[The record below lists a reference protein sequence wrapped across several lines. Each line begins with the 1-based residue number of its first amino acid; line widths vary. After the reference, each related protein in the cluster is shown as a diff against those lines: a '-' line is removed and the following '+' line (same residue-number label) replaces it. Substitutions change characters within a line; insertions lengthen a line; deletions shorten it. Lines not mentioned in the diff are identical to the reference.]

1 MTFTKRATTV
11 TMTSILASFLAG
23 HVVSVS
29 AQDVAAILSSSSVS
43 TETNVDPCRV
53 SVPTRQPLFGDLHIH
68 TRYSFDSYLSNQ
80 KNDPDG
86 AYEYA
91 KGKAITLPDAYGDQ
105 TISAQIDRPIDFA
118 AVTDHGQFLG
128 EVALCDSDWTE
139 PGWWAPVCIMS
150 RTKNLW
156 VQLYAASLWTVS
168 GGMEGEAP
176 ERGLVC
182 SLGDCEASALSTWDD
197 IQASAER
204 HYDRSEDCSFTT
216 FVGYEYTQGQEMA
229 NLHRN
234 VIFKGEQ
241 VTRLPISVF
250 ETDSSVPE
258 LWRQLRSQC
267 LEADGDCD
275 VMAIPHNPNLGGGLM
290 FPDPATEQEAI
301 DRLEI
306 EPLVELV
313 QHKGASECR
322 FDRLAGIG
330 IDTEDEL
337 CDFEQIPSDNLAML
351 GSVNGKMWSDRG
363 LPVDVANFHRRN
375 MMRNVLKDGL
385 ALEQHSGLNP
395 FRQGFIGS
403 TDTHTATSGG
413 AMEKN
418 YVGHLGSRDADFR
431 NLQDHFVSNPGGL
444 AVVWAEENRRDS
456 LFEAMRR
463 RETYATSGTR
473 PIVRF
478 FAGDYDDNLCADPE
492 AIQKAYESG
501 VPMGGVLERSADDEA
516 PALFVSAQRDNGT
529 ELYPANPLERI
540 QIIKGWVDDA
550 GETHEQVIDVAGNEV
565 EGLGVD
571 PASCAITSSGAS
583 NLCTV
588 WRDPDYQSGQSA
600 FYYARVLET
609 PSCRWSTLQCQ
620 AAGVN
625 PFSSSCAAEADAAN
639 ALANEEGNSGDIYG
653 VCCTNPDTDPFY
665 SPTIRERAWT
675 SPIWLSTAR

>member
-1 MTFTKRATTV
+1 MRTHYSVKTCIER
-11 TMTSILASFLAG
+11 TMSAWVIVLSLLG
-23 HVVSVS
+23 SLS
-29 AQDVAAILSSSSVS
+29 AQSSEAPCAVSSD
-43 TETNVDPCRV
+43 TKLPF
-53 SVPTRQPLFGDLHIH
+53 FGDLHIH

-91 KGKAITLPDAYGDQ
+91 KGRVITLPNAYGDQ
-105 TISAQIDRPIDFA
+105 TVSAQIDRPIDFA

-128 EVALCDSDWTE
+128 EVALCDSHWSQAA
-139 PGWWAPVCIMS
+139 WWAPVCLMS
-150 RTKNLW
+150 RAQNLW
-156 VQLYAASLWTVS
+156 IQLYAASLWTVS
-168 GGMEGEAP
+168 GGMEGKAP
-176 ERGLVC
+176 ERGMVC
-182 SLGDCEASALSTWDD
+182 ALGDCEASALSVWGD
-197 IQASAER
+197 IQAAAER

-234 VIFKGEQ
+234 VIFRNEA
-241 VTRLPISVF
+241 VTARPISVF
-250 ETDSSVPE
+250 ETESSVPE
-258 LWRQLRSQC
+258 LWRQLRTQC
-267 LEADGDCD
+267 LDADGQCD

-290 FPDPATEQEAI
+290 FPDPASEQEAI

-322 FDRLAGIG
+322 FDRLAGVG

-337 CDFEQIPSDNLAML
+337 CAFEQIPSDNLAML

-363 LPVDVANFHRRN
+363 LPVDVTNFHRRN

-385 ALEQHSGLNP
+385 ALEQASGVNP
-395 FRQGFIGS
+395 FKQGFIGS

-418 YVGHLGSRDADFR
+418 YVGHLGSRDATFR

-444 AVVWAEENRRDS
+444 AVVWAEENRRDAI
-456 LFEAMRR
+456 FNAMRG

-478 FAGDYDDNLCADPE
+478 FAGDYETDLCDDPQALE
-492 AIQKAYESG
+492 KAYASG
-501 VPMGGVLERSADDEA
+501 VPMGGILIRTPDDSA
-516 PALFVSAQRDNGT
+516 PRFFISAQRDHGT
-529 ELYPANPLERI
+529 ELHPANPLERI
-540 QIIKGWVDDA
+540 QIIKGWVRAD
-550 GETHEQVIDVAGNEV
+550 GTTHERVVDVLGSET

-571 PASCAITSSGAS
+571 MNSCAATAAGHAS
-583 NLCTV
+583 LCSV
-588 WRDPDYQSGQSA
+588 WEDPDYSEGESA
-600 FYYARVLET
+600 FYYARILET

-620 AAGVN
+620 AANVN
-625 PFSSSCAAEADAAN
+625 PFSESCSTQADVANELAN
-639 ALANEEGNSGDIYG
+639 AQGNSGDLYG
-653 VCCTNPDTDPFY
+653 ICCTNPERDPFY

-675 SPIWLSTAR
+675 SPIWLSKTR

>member
-1 MTFTKRATTV
+1 MSAWV
-11 TMTSILASFLAG
+11 ILLSLLG
-23 HVVSVS
+23 SLS
-29 AQDVAAILSSSSVS
+29 AQSSEAPCAVSSD
-43 TETNVDPCRV
+43 TKLPF
-53 SVPTRQPLFGDLHIH
+53 FGDLHIH

-91 KGKAITLPDAYGDQ
+91 KGQVITLPNAYGDQ
-105 TISAQIDRPIDFA
+105 TVSAQIDRPIDFA

-128 EVALCDSDWTE
+128 EVALCDSHWSQAA
-139 PGWWAPVCIMS
+139 WWAPVCLMS
-150 RTKNLW
+150 RAQNLW
-156 VQLYAASLWTVS
+156 IQLYAASLWTVS
-168 GGMEGEAP
+168 GGMEGKAP
-176 ERGLVC
+176 ERGMVC
-182 SLGDCEASALSTWDD
+182 ALGDCEASALSVWGD
-197 IQASAER
+197 IQAAAER

-234 VIFKGEQ
+234 VIFRNEA
-241 VTRLPISVF
+241 VTARPISVF
-250 ETDSSVPE
+250 ETESSVPE
-258 LWRQLRSQC
+258 LWRQLRTQC
-267 LEADGDCD
+267 LDSGGQCD

-322 FDRLAGIG
+322 FDRLAGVG

-337 CDFEQIPSDNLAML
+337 CAFEQIPSDNLAML
-351 GSVNGKMWSDRG
+351 GSVKGKMWSDRG
-363 LPVDVANFHRRN
+363 LPVDVTNFHRRN

-385 ALEQHSGLNP
+385 ALEQASGVNP
-395 FRQGFIGS
+395 FKQGFIGS

-418 YVGHLGSRDADFR
+418 YVGHLGSRDATFR
-431 NLQDHFVSNPGGL
+431 NIQDHFVSNPGGL
-444 AVVWAEENRRDS
+444 AVVWAEENRRDAI
-456 LFEAMRR
+456 FNAMRG

-478 FAGDYDDNLCADPE
+478 FAGDYETDLCDDPQALE
-492 AIQKAYESG
+492 KAYASG
-501 VPMGGVLERSADDEA
+501 VPMGGILTRKPDDSA
-516 PALFVSAQRDNGT
+516 PRFFISAQRDHGT
-529 ELYPANPLERI
+529 ELHPANPLERI
-540 QIIKGWVDDA
+540 QIIKGWVRAD
-550 GETHEQVIDVAGNEV
+550 GTTHERVVDVLGSET

-571 PASCAITSSGAS
+571 MNSCAATATGHAS
-583 NLCTV
+583 LCSV
-588 WRDPDYQSGQSA
+588 WEDPDYTEGEAA
-600 FYYARVLET
+600 FYYARILET

-620 AAGVN
+620 AADVN
-625 PFSSSCAAEADAAN
+625 PFSESCSTQADIANQLAN
-639 ALANEEGNSGDIYG
+639 AQGNSGDLYG
-653 VCCTNPDTDPFY
+653 ICCTNPERDPFY

-675 SPIWLSTAR
+675 SPIWLSKTR

>member
-1 MTFTKRATTV
+1 MSAWV
-11 TMTSILASFLAG
+11 IVLSLLGSL
-23 HVVSVS
+23 S
-29 AQDVAAILSSSSVS
+29 AQSSEAPCAVSSD
-43 TETNVDPCRV
+43 TKLPF
-53 SVPTRQPLFGDLHIH
+53 FGDLHIH

-91 KGKAITLPDAYGDQ
+91 KGQVITLPNAYGDQ
-105 TISAQIDRPIDFA
+105 TVSAQIDRPIDFA

-128 EVALCDSDWTE
+128 EVALCDSHWSQAA
-139 PGWWAPVCIMS
+139 WWAPVCLMS
-150 RTKNLW
+150 RAQNLW
-156 VQLYAASLWTVS
+156 IQLYAASLWTVS
-168 GGMEGEAP
+168 GGMEGKAP
-176 ERGLVC
+176 ERGMVC
-182 SLGDCEASALSTWDD
+182 ALGDCEASALSVWGD
-197 IQASAER
+197 IQAAAER

-234 VIFKGEQ
+234 VIFRNEA
-241 VTRLPISVF
+241 VTARPISVF
-250 ETDSSVPE
+250 ETESSVPE
-258 LWRQLRSQC
+258 LWRQLRTQC
-267 LEADGDCD
+267 LDSGGQCD

-322 FDRLAGIG
+322 FDRLAGVG

-337 CDFEQIPSDNLAML
+337 CAFEQIPSDNLAML
-351 GSVNGKMWSDRG
+351 GSVKGKMWSDRG
-363 LPVDVANFHRRN
+363 LPVGVTNFHRRN

-385 ALEQHSGLNP
+385 ALEQAFGVNP
-395 FRQGFIGS
+395 FKQGFIGS

-418 YVGHLGSRDADFR
+418 YVGHLGSRDATFR
-431 NLQDHFVSNPGGL
+431 NIQDHFVSNPGGL
-444 AVVWAEENRRDS
+444 AVVWAEENRRDAI
-456 LFEAMRR
+456 FNAMRG

-478 FAGDYDDNLCADPE
+478 FAGDYETDLCDDPQALE
-492 AIQKAYESG
+492 KAYASG
-501 VPMGGVLERSADDEA
+501 VPMGGILTRKPDDSA
-516 PALFVSAQRDNGT
+516 PRFFISAQRDHGT
-529 ELYPANPLERI
+529 ELHPANPLERI
-540 QIIKGWVDDA
+540 QIIKGWVRAD
-550 GETHEQVIDVAGNEV
+550 GTTHERVVDVLGSET

-571 PASCAITSSGAS
+571 MNSCAATATGHAS
-583 NLCTV
+583 LCSV
-588 WRDPDYQSGQSA
+588 WEDPDYTEGEAA
-600 FYYARVLET
+600 FYYARILET

-620 AAGVN
+620 AADVN
-625 PFSSSCAAEADAAN
+625 PFSESCSTQADIANQLAN
-639 ALANEEGNSGDIYG
+639 AQGNSGDLYG
-653 VCCTNPDTDPFY
+653 ICCTNPERDPFY

-675 SPIWLSTAR
+675 SPIWLSKTR

>member
-1 MTFTKRATTV
+1 MSAWV
-11 TMTSILASFLAG
+11 IVLSLLGSL
-23 HVVSVS
+23 S
-29 AQDVAAILSSSSVS
+29 AQSSEAPCAVSSD
-43 TETNVDPCRV
+43 TKLPF
-53 SVPTRQPLFGDLHIH
+53 FGDLHIH

-91 KGKAITLPDAYGDQ
+91 KGQVITLPNAYGDQ
-105 TISAQIDRPIDFA
+105 TVSAQIDRPIDFA

-128 EVALCDSDWTE
+128 EVALCDSHWSQAA
-139 PGWWAPVCIMS
+139 WWAPVCLMS
-150 RTKNLW
+150 RAQNLW
-156 VQLYAASLWTVS
+156 IQLYAASLWTVS
-168 GGMEGEAP
+168 GGMEGKAP
-176 ERGLVC
+176 ERGMVC
-182 SLGDCEASALSTWDD
+182 ALGDCEASALSVWGD
-197 IQASAER
+197 IQAAAER

-234 VIFKGEQ
+234 VIFRNEA
-241 VTRLPISVF
+241 VTARPISVF
-250 ETDSSVPE
+250 ETESSVPE
-258 LWRQLRSQC
+258 LWRQLRTQC
-267 LEADGDCD
+267 LDSGGQCD

-322 FDRLAGIG
+322 FDRLAGVG

-337 CDFEQIPSDNLAML
+337 CAFEQIPSDNLAML
-351 GSVNGKMWSDRG
+351 GSVKGKMWSDRG
-363 LPVDVANFHRRN
+363 LPVDVTNFHRRN

-385 ALEQHSGLNP
+385 ALEQASGVNP
-395 FRQGFIGS
+395 FKQGFIGS

-418 YVGHLGSRDADFR
+418 YVGHLGSRDATFR
-431 NLQDHFVSNPGGL
+431 NIQDHFVSNPGGL
-444 AVVWAEENRRDS
+444 AVVWAEENRRDAI
-456 LFEAMRR
+456 FNAMRG

-478 FAGDYDDNLCADPE
+478 FAGDYETDLCDDPQALE
-492 AIQKAYESG
+492 KAYASG
-501 VPMGGVLERSADDEA
+501 VPMGGILTRKPDDSA
-516 PALFVSAQRDNGT
+516 PRFFISAQRDHGT
-529 ELYPANPLERI
+529 ELHPANPLERI
-540 QIIKGWVDDA
+540 QIIKGWVRAD
-550 GETHEQVIDVAGNEV
+550 GTTHERVVDVLGSET

-571 PASCAITSSGAS
+571 MNSCAATATGHAS
-583 NLCTV
+583 LCSV
-588 WRDPDYQSGQSA
+588 WEDPDYTEGEAA
-600 FYYARVLET
+600 FYYARILET

-620 AAGVN
+620 AADVN
-625 PFSSSCAAEADAAN
+625 PFSESCSTQADVANQLAN
-639 ALANEEGNSGDIYG
+639 AQGNSGDLYG
-653 VCCTNPDTDPFY
+653 ICCTNPERDPFY

-675 SPIWLSTAR
+675 SPIWLSKTR

>member
-1 MTFTKRATTV
+1 MRT
-11 TMTSILASFLAG
+11 
-23 HVVSVS
+23 HYSVKTCIERTISAWVIVLSLLGSLS
-29 AQDVAAILSSSSVS
+29 AQSSEAPCAVSSD
-43 TETNVDPCRV
+43 TKLPF
-53 SVPTRQPLFGDLHIH
+53 FGDLHIH

-91 KGKAITLPDAYGDQ
+91 KGRVITLPNAYGDQ
-105 TISAQIDRPIDFA
+105 TVSAQIDRPIDFA

-128 EVALCDSDWTE
+128 EVALCDSHWSQAA
-139 PGWWAPVCIMS
+139 WWAPVCLMS
-150 RTKNLW
+150 RAQNLW
-156 VQLYAASLWTVS
+156 IQLYAASLWTVS
-168 GGMEGEAP
+168 GGMEGKAP
-176 ERGLVC
+176 ERGMVC
-182 SLGDCEASALSTWDD
+182 ALGDCEASALSVWGD
-197 IQASAER
+197 IQAAAER

-234 VIFKGEQ
+234 VIFRNEA
-241 VTRLPISVF
+241 VTARPISVF
-250 ETDSSVPE
+250 ETESSVPE
-258 LWRQLRSQC
+258 LWRQLRTQC
-267 LEADGDCD
+267 LDADGQCD

-290 FPDPATEQEAI
+290 FPDPASEQEAI

-322 FDRLAGIG
+322 FDRLAGVG

-337 CDFEQIPSDNLAML
+337 CAFEQIPSDNLAML

-363 LPVDVANFHRRN
+363 LPVDVTNFHRRN

-385 ALEQHSGLNP
+385 ALEQASGVNP
-395 FRQGFIGS
+395 FKQGFIGS

-418 YVGHLGSRDADFR
+418 YVGHLGSRDATFR

-444 AVVWAEENRRDS
+444 AVVWAEENRRDAI
-456 LFEAMRR
+456 FNAMRG

-478 FAGDYDDNLCADPE
+478 FAGDYETDLCDDPQALE
-492 AIQKAYESG
+492 KAYASG
-501 VPMGGVLERSADDEA
+501 VPMGGILIRTPDDSA
-516 PALFVSAQRDNGT
+516 PRFFISAQRDHGT
-529 ELYPANPLERI
+529 ELHPANPLERI
-540 QIIKGWVDDA
+540 QIIKGWVRAD
-550 GETHEQVIDVAGNEV
+550 GTTHERVVDVLGSET

-571 PASCAITSSGAS
+571 MNSCAATATGHAS
-583 NLCTV
+583 LCSV
-588 WRDPDYQSGQSA
+588 WEDPDYSEGESA
-600 FYYARVLET
+600 FYYARILET

-620 AAGVN
+620 AANVN
-625 PFSSSCAAEADAAN
+625 PFSESCSTQADVANELAN
-639 ALANEEGNSGDIYG
+639 AQGNSGDLYG
-653 VCCTNPDTDPFY
+653 ICCTNPERDPFY

-675 SPIWLSTAR
+675 SPIWLSKTR

>member
-1 MTFTKRATTV
+1 MRTQYSVKTRIERT
-11 TMTSILASFLAG
+11 
-23 HVVSVS
+23 VS
-29 AQDVAAILSSSSVS
+29 ASIIALSMLGSLSAQSSEMPCAVS
-43 TETNVDPCRV
+43 SNTKLPF
-53 SVPTRQPLFGDLHIH
+53 FGDLHIH

-91 KGKAITLPDAYGDQ
+91 KGQVITLPNAYGDQ
-105 TISAQIDRPIDFA
+105 TVSAQIDRPIDFA

-128 EVALCDSDWTE
+128 EVALCDSDWSQAA
-139 PGWWAPVCIMS
+139 WWAPVCLMS
-150 RTKNLW
+150 RAQNLW
-156 VQLYAASLWTVS
+156 IQLYAASLWTVS
-168 GGMEGEAP
+168 GGMEGKAP
-176 ERGLVC
+176 ERGMVC
-182 SLGDCEASALSTWDD
+182 TLGDCEAAASSIWGD
-197 IQASAER
+197 IQAAADR

-234 VIFKGEQ
+234 VIFRNET
-241 VTRLPISVF
+241 VTARPISVF
-250 ETDSSVPE
+250 ETESSVPE
-258 LWRQLRSQC
+258 LWRQLRTQC
-267 LEADGDCD
+267 LDADGQCD

-290 FPDPATEQEAI
+290 FPDPASEQEAI

-322 FDRLAGIG
+322 FDRLAGVG

-337 CDFEQIPSDNLAML
+337 CAFEQIPSDNLAML

-363 LPVDVANFHRRN
+363 LPVDVTQFHRRN

-385 ALEQHSGLNP
+385 ALEQASGVNP
-395 FRQGFIGS
+395 FKQGFIGS

-418 YVGHLGSRDADFR
+418 YVGHLGSRDATFR

-444 AVVWAEENRRDS
+444 AVVWAEENRRDAI
-456 LFEAMRR
+456 FEAMRS

-478 FAGDYDDNLCADPE
+478 FAGDYEADLCDDPQALE
-492 AIQKAYESG
+492 KAYASG
-501 VPMGGVLERSADDEA
+501 VPMGGVLIRTPDDSA
-516 PALFVSAQRDNGT
+516 PRFFISAQRDHGT
-529 ELYPANPLERI
+529 ELHPANPLERI
-540 QIIKGWVDDA
+540 QIIKGWVHADGTTSERVVDVL
-550 GETHEQVIDVAGNEV
+550 GSET

-571 PASCAITSSGAS
+571 MNSCAATAAGHAS
-583 NLCTV
+583 LCSV
-588 WRDPDYQSGQSA
+588 WEDPDYTEGEAA
-600 FYYARVLET
+600 FYYARILET

-625 PFSSSCAAEADAAN
+625 PLSNSCGAQADAAN
-639 ALANEEGNSGDIYG
+639 RLANDNGDSGDIYG
-653 VCCTNPDTDPFY
+653 VCCTNPERDPFY

-675 SPIWLSTAR
+675 SPIWLSKSR

>member
-1 MTFTKRATTV
+1 MSAWV
-11 TMTSILASFLAG
+11 IVLSLLGSL
-23 HVVSVS
+23 S
-29 AQDVAAILSSSSVS
+29 AQSSEAPCAVSSD
-43 TETNVDPCRV
+43 TKLPF
-53 SVPTRQPLFGDLHIH
+53 FGDLHIH

-91 KGKAITLPDAYGDQ
+91 KGRVITLPNAYGDQ
-105 TISAQIDRPIDFA
+105 TVSAQIDRPIDFA

-128 EVALCDSDWTE
+128 EVALCDSHWSQAA
-139 PGWWAPVCIMS
+139 WWAPVCLMS
-150 RTKNLW
+150 RAQNLW
-156 VQLYAASLWTVS
+156 IQLYAASLWTVS
-168 GGMEGEAP
+168 GGMEGKAP
-176 ERGLVC
+176 ERGMVC
-182 SLGDCEASALSTWDD
+182 ALGDCEASALSVWGD
-197 IQASAER
+197 IQAAAER

-234 VIFKGEQ
+234 VIFRNEA
-241 VTRLPISVF
+241 VTARPISVF
-250 ETDSSVPE
+250 ETESSVPE
-258 LWRQLRSQC
+258 LWRQLRTQC
-267 LEADGDCD
+267 LDADGQCD

-290 FPDPATEQEAI
+290 FPDPASEQEAI

-322 FDRLAGIG
+322 FDRLAGVG

-337 CDFEQIPSDNLAML
+337 CAFEQIPSDNLAML

-363 LPVDVANFHRRN
+363 LPVDVTNFHRRN

-385 ALEQHSGLNP
+385 ALEQASGVNP
-395 FRQGFIGS
+395 FKQGFIGS

-418 YVGHLGSRDADFR
+418 YVGHLGSRDATFR

-444 AVVWAEENRRDS
+444 AVVWAEENRRDAI
-456 LFEAMRR
+456 FNAMRG

-478 FAGDYDDNLCADPE
+478 FAGDYETDLCDDPQALE
-492 AIQKAYESG
+492 KAYASG
-501 VPMGGVLERSADDEA
+501 VPMGGILTRKPDDSA
-516 PALFVSAQRDNGT
+516 PRFFISAQRDHGT
-529 ELYPANPLERI
+529 ELHPANPLERI
-540 QIIKGWVDDA
+540 QIIKGWVRAD
-550 GETHEQVIDVAGNEV
+550 GTTHERVVDVLGSET

-571 PASCAITSSGAS
+571 MNSCAATAAGHAS
-583 NLCTV
+583 LCSV
-588 WRDPDYQSGQSA
+588 WEDPDYTEGEAA
-600 FYYARVLET
+600 FYYARILET

-620 AAGVN
+620 AADVN
-625 PFSSSCAAEADAAN
+625 PFSESCSTQADGANQLAN
-639 ALANEEGNSGDIYG
+639 AQGNSGDLYG
-653 VCCTNPDTDPFY
+653 ICCTNPERDPFY

-675 SPIWLSTAR
+675 SPIWLSKTR

>member
-1 MTFTKRATTV
+1 MRRKIERITAASAIILG
-11 TMTSILASFLAG
+11 MLASL
-23 HVVSVS
+23 S
-29 AQDVAAILSSSSVS
+29 AQANEAPCAISSD
-43 TETNVDPCRV
+43 TKLPF
-53 SVPTRQPLFGDLHIH
+53 FGDLHIH
-68 TRYSFDSYLSNQ
+68 TRYSFDSFLSNQ

-91 KGKAITLPDAYGDQ
+91 KGKVITLPDAYGEQ

-128 EVALCDSDWTE
+128 EVALCDSDWRQAA
-139 PGWWAPVCIMS
+139 WWTPVCLMS
-150 RTKNLW
+150 RAQNLW

-176 ERGLVC
+176 ERGIVC
-182 SLGDCEASALSTWDD
+182 SLGNCEENALSVWDD
-197 IQASAER
+197 IQQSADR

-234 VIFKGEQ
+234 VIFKNEE
-241 VTRLPISVF
+241 VTHLPVSVF
-250 ETDSSVPE
+250 DTDSSVPE

-267 LEADGDCD
+267 LESDSGCD
-275 VMAIPHNPNLGGGLM
+275 VLAIPHNPNLGGGLM
-290 FPDPATEQEAI
+290 FPDPATEEEAI
-301 DRLEI
+301 NRLEI

-322 FDRLAGIG
+322 FDRIAGVG

-351 GSVNGKMWSDRG
+351 GNVKGKMRSEAG
-363 LPVDVANFHRRN
+363 LAVGVDKFHRRN

-385 ALEQHSGLNP
+385 ALEQDTGVNP

-418 YVGHLGSRDADFR
+418 YVGHLGSRDATFR

-444 AVVWAEENRRDS
+444 AVVWAEENRRDA
-456 LFEAMRR
+456 LFESMRS

-478 FAGDYDDNLCADPE
+478 FAGDYETDLCDDPDALAR
-492 AIQKAYESG
+492 AYASG
-501 VPMGGVLERSADDEA
+501 VPMGGVLERKDGDMA
-516 PALFVSAQRDNGT
+516 PRFFVSAQRDQGT
-529 ELYPANPLERI
+529 HLHPANPLERI
-540 QIIKGWVDDA
+540 QIIKGWVDGN
-550 GETHEQVIDVAGNEV
+550 GETHERVVEVLGNETH
-565 EGLGVD
+565 GLGVD
-571 PASCAITSSGAS
+571 MNSCAATAPGHAS
-583 NLCTV
+583 LCTV
-588 WRDPDYQSGQSA
+588 WEDPSYQSGESA

-620 AAGVN
+620 TAGVN
-625 PFSSSCAAEADAAN
+625 PFSESCAAEADAAN
-639 ALANEEGNSGDIYG
+639 LLANKNGDSGNIYG
-653 VCCTNPDTDPFY
+653 VCCTSAETDPFY

-675 SPIWLSTAR
+675 SPIWLSKTP

>member
-1 MTFTKRATTV
+1 MSAWV
-11 TMTSILASFLAG
+11 IVLSLLGSL
-23 HVVSVS
+23 S
-29 AQDVAAILSSSSVS
+29 AQSSEAPCAVSSD
-43 TETNVDPCRV
+43 TKLPF
-53 SVPTRQPLFGDLHIH
+53 FGDLHIH

-91 KGKAITLPDAYGDQ
+91 KGQVITLPNAYGDQ
-105 TISAQIDRPIDFA
+105 TVSAQIDRPIDFA

-128 EVALCDSDWTE
+128 EVALCDSHWSQAA
-139 PGWWAPVCIMS
+139 WWAPVCLMS
-150 RTKNLW
+150 RAQNLW
-156 VQLYAASLWTVS
+156 IQLYAASLWTVS
-168 GGMEGEAP
+168 GGMEGKAP
-176 ERGLVC
+176 ERGMVC
-182 SLGDCEASALSTWDD
+182 ALGDCEASALSVWGD
-197 IQASAER
+197 IQAAAER

-234 VIFKGEQ
+234 VIFRNEA
-241 VTRLPISVF
+241 VTARPISVF
-250 ETDSSVPE
+250 ETESSVPQ
-258 LWRQLRSQC
+258 LWRQLRTQC
-267 LEADGDCD
+267 LDSGGQCD

-322 FDRLAGIG
+322 FDRLAGVG

-337 CDFEQIPSDNLAML
+337 CAFEQIPSDNLAML
-351 GSVNGKMWSDRG
+351 GSVKGKMWSDRG
-363 LPVDVANFHRRN
+363 LPVDVTNFHRRN

-385 ALEQHSGLNP
+385 ALEQASGVNP
-395 FRQGFIGS
+395 FKQGFIGS

-418 YVGHLGSRDADFR
+418 YVGHLGSRDATFR
-431 NLQDHFVSNPGGL
+431 NIQDHFVSNPGGL
-444 AVVWAEENRRDS
+444 AVVWAEENRRDAI
-456 LFEAMRR
+456 FNAMRG

-478 FAGDYDDNLCADPE
+478 FAGDYETDLCDDPQALE
-492 AIQKAYESG
+492 KAYASG
-501 VPMGGVLERSADDEA
+501 VPMGGILTRKPDDSA
-516 PALFVSAQRDNGT
+516 PRFFISAQRDHGT
-529 ELYPANPLERI
+529 ELHPANPLERI
-540 QIIKGWVDDA
+540 QIIKGWVRAD
-550 GETHEQVIDVAGNEV
+550 GTTHERVVDVLGSET

-571 PASCAITSSGAS
+571 MNSCAATATGHAS
-583 NLCTV
+583 LCSV
-588 WRDPDYQSGQSA
+588 WEDPDYTEGEAA
-600 FYYARVLET
+600 FYYARILET

-620 AAGVN
+620 AADVN
-625 PFSSSCAAEADAAN
+625 PFSESCSTQADIANQLAN
-639 ALANEEGNSGDIYG
+639 AQGNSGDLYG
-653 VCCTNPDTDPFY
+653 ICCTNPERDPFY

-675 SPIWLSTAR
+675 SPIWLSKTR

>member
-1 MTFTKRATTV
+1 MRT
-11 TMTSILASFLAG
+11 
-23 HVVSVS
+23 HYSVKTCIERTISAWVIVLSLLGSLS
-29 AQDVAAILSSSSVS
+29 AQSSEAPCAVSSD
-43 TETNVDPCRV
+43 TKLPF
-53 SVPTRQPLFGDLHIH
+53 FGDLHIH

-91 KGKAITLPDAYGDQ
+91 KGRVITLPNAYGDQ
-105 TISAQIDRPIDFA
+105 TVSAQIDRPIDFA

-128 EVALCDSDWTE
+128 EVALCDSHWSQAA
-139 PGWWAPVCIMS
+139 WWAPVCLMS
-150 RTKNLW
+150 RAQNLW
-156 VQLYAASLWTVS
+156 IQLYAASLWTVS
-168 GGMEGEAP
+168 GGMEGKAP
-176 ERGLVC
+176 ERGMVC
-182 SLGDCEASALSTWDD
+182 ALGDCEASALSVWGD
-197 IQASAER
+197 IQAAAER

-234 VIFKGEQ
+234 VIFRNEA
-241 VTRLPISVF
+241 VTARPISVF
-250 ETDSSVPE
+250 ETESSVPE
-258 LWRQLRSQC
+258 LWRQLRTQC
-267 LEADGDCD
+267 LDADGQCD

-290 FPDPATEQEAI
+290 FPDPASEQEAI

-322 FDRLAGIG
+322 FDRLAGVG

-337 CDFEQIPSDNLAML
+337 CAFEQIPSDNLAML

-363 LPVDVANFHRRN
+363 LPVDVTNFHRRN

-385 ALEQHSGLNP
+385 ALEQASGVNP
-395 FRQGFIGS
+395 FKQGFIGS

-418 YVGHLGSRDADFR
+418 YVGHLGSRDATFR

-444 AVVWAEENRRDS
+444 AVVWAEENRRDAI
-456 LFEAMRR
+456 FNAMRG

-478 FAGDYDDNLCADPE
+478 FAGDYETDLCDDPQALE
-492 AIQKAYESG
+492 KAYASG
-501 VPMGGVLERSADDEA
+501 VPMGGILIRTPDDSA
-516 PALFVSAQRDNGT
+516 PRFFISAQRDHGT
-529 ELYPANPLERI
+529 ELHPANPLERI
-540 QIIKGWVDDA
+540 QIIKGWVRAD
-550 GETHEQVIDVAGNEV
+550 GTTHERVVDVLGSET

-571 PASCAITSSGAS
+571 MNSCAATAAGQAS
-583 NLCTV
+583 LCSV
-588 WRDPDYQSGQSA
+588 WEDPDYSEGESA
-600 FYYARVLET
+600 FYYARILET

-620 AAGVN
+620 AANVN
-625 PFSSSCAAEADAAN
+625 PFSESCSTQADVANELAN
-639 ALANEEGNSGDIYG
+639 AQGNSGDLYG
-653 VCCTNPDTDPFY
+653 ICCTNPERDPFY

-675 SPIWLSTAR
+675 SPIWLSKTR

>member
-1 MTFTKRATTV
+1 MSAWV
-11 TMTSILASFLAG
+11 IVLSLLGSI
-23 HVVSVS
+23 S
-29 AQDVAAILSSSSVS
+29 AQSSEAPCAVSSD
-43 TETNVDPCRV
+43 TKLPF
-53 SVPTRQPLFGDLHIH
+53 FGDLHIH

-91 KGKAITLPDAYGDQ
+91 KGQVITLPNAYGDQ
-105 TISAQIDRPIDFA
+105 TVSAQIDRPIDFA

-128 EVALCDSDWTE
+128 EVALCDSHWSQAA
-139 PGWWAPVCIMS
+139 WWAPVCLMS
-150 RTKNLW
+150 RAQNLW
-156 VQLYAASLWTVS
+156 IQLYAASLWTVS
-168 GGMEGEAP
+168 GGMEGKAP
-176 ERGLVC
+176 ERGMVC
-182 SLGDCEASALSTWDD
+182 ALGDCEASALSVWGD
-197 IQASAER
+197 IQAAAER

-234 VIFKGEQ
+234 VIFRNEA
-241 VTRLPISVF
+241 VTARPISVF
-250 ETDSSVPE
+250 ETESSVPE
-258 LWRQLRSQC
+258 LWRQLRTQC
-267 LEADGDCD
+267 LDSGGQCD

-322 FDRLAGIG
+322 FDRLAGVG

-337 CDFEQIPSDNLAML
+337 CAFEQIPSDNLAML
-351 GSVNGKMWSDRG
+351 GSVKGKMWSDRG
-363 LPVDVANFHRRN
+363 LPVDVTNFHRRN

-385 ALEQHSGLNP
+385 ALEQASGVNP
-395 FRQGFIGS
+395 FKQGFIGS

-418 YVGHLGSRDADFR
+418 YVGHLGSRDATFR
-431 NLQDHFVSNPGGL
+431 NIQDHFVSNPGGL
-444 AVVWAEENRRDS
+444 AVVWAEENRRDAI
-456 LFEAMRR
+456 FNAMRG

-478 FAGDYDDNLCADPE
+478 FAGDYETDLCDDPQALE
-492 AIQKAYESG
+492 KAYASG
-501 VPMGGVLERSADDEA
+501 VPMGGILTRKPDDSA
-516 PALFVSAQRDNGT
+516 PRFFISAQRDHGT
-529 ELYPANPLERI
+529 ELHPANPLERI
-540 QIIKGWVDDA
+540 QIIKGWVRAD
-550 GETHEQVIDVAGNEV
+550 GTTHERVVDVLGSET

-571 PASCAITSSGAS
+571 MNSCAATATGHAS
-583 NLCTV
+583 LCSV
-588 WRDPDYQSGQSA
+588 WEDPDYTEGEAA
-600 FYYARVLET
+600 FYYARILET

-620 AAGVN
+620 AADVN
-625 PFSSSCAAEADAAN
+625 PFSESCSTQADIANQLAN
-639 ALANEEGNSGDIYG
+639 AQGNSGDLYG
-653 VCCTNPDTDPFY
+653 ICCTNPERDSFY

-675 SPIWLSTAR
+675 SPIWLSKTR

>member
-1 MTFTKRATTV
+1 MSAWV
-11 TMTSILASFLAG
+11 IVLSLLGSL
-23 HVVSVS
+23 S
-29 AQDVAAILSSSSVS
+29 AQSSEAPCAVSSD
-43 TETNVDPCRV
+43 TKLPF
-53 SVPTRQPLFGDLHIH
+53 FGDLHIH

-91 KGKAITLPDAYGDQ
+91 KGQVITLPNAYGDQ
-105 TISAQIDRPIDFA
+105 TVSAQIDRPIDFA

-128 EVALCDSDWTE
+128 EVALCDSHWSQAA
-139 PGWWAPVCIMS
+139 WWAPVCLMS
-150 RTKNLW
+150 RAQNLW
-156 VQLYAASLWTVS
+156 IQLYAASLWTVS
-168 GGMEGEAP
+168 GGMEGKAP
-176 ERGLVC
+176 ERGMVC
-182 SLGDCEASALSTWDD
+182 ALGDCEASALSVWGD
-197 IQASAER
+197 IQAAAER

-234 VIFKGEQ
+234 VIFRNEA
-241 VTRLPISVF
+241 VTARPISVF
-250 ETDSSVPE
+250 ETESSVPE
-258 LWRQLRSQC
+258 LWRQLRTQC
-267 LEADGDCD
+267 LDADGQCD

-290 FPDPATEQEAI
+290 FPDPASEQEAI

-322 FDRLAGIG
+322 FDRLAGVG

-337 CDFEQIPSDNLAML
+337 CAFEQIPSDNLAML

-363 LPVDVANFHRRN
+363 LPVDVTNFHRRN

-385 ALEQHSGLNP
+385 ALEQASGVNP
-395 FRQGFIGS
+395 FKQGFIGS

-418 YVGHLGSRDADFR
+418 YVGHLGSRDATFR

-444 AVVWAEENRRDS
+444 AVVWAKENRRDAI
-456 LFEAMRR
+456 FDAMRG

-478 FAGDYDDNLCADPE
+478 FAGDYETDLCDDPQALE
-492 AIQKAYESG
+492 KAYASG
-501 VPMGGVLERSADDEA
+501 VPMGGILIRTPDDSA
-516 PALFVSAQRDNGT
+516 PRFFISAQRDHGT
-529 ELYPANPLERI
+529 ELHPANPLERI
-540 QIIKGWVDDA
+540 QIIKGWVRAD
-550 GETHEQVIDVAGNEV
+550 GTTHERVVDVLGSET

-571 PASCAITSSGAS
+571 MNSCAATAAGHA

-588 WRDPDYQSGQSA
+588 WEDPDYREGESA
-600 FYYARVLET
+600 FYYARILET

-620 AAGVN
+620 AANVN
-625 PFSSSCAAEADAAN
+625 PFSERCSTQADVANQLAN
-639 ALANEEGNSGDIYG
+639 AQGNSGDLYG
-653 VCCTNPDTDPFY
+653 ICCTNPERDPFY

-675 SPIWLSTAR
+675 SPIWLSKTR

>member
-1 MTFTKRATTV
+1 MRRKIERITAASAIILG
-11 TMTSILASFLAG
+11 MLASL
-23 HVVSVS
+23 S
-29 AQDVAAILSSSSVS
+29 AQANEAPCAVSSD
-43 TETNVDPCRV
+43 TKLPF
-53 SVPTRQPLFGDLHIH
+53 FGDLHIH
-68 TRYSFDSYLSNQ
+68 TRYSFDSFLSNQ

-91 KGKAITLPDAYGDQ
+91 KGKVITLPDAYGEQ

-128 EVALCDSDWTE
+128 EVALCDSDWRQAA
-139 PGWWAPVCIMS
+139 WWTPVCLMS
-150 RTKNLW
+150 RAQNLW

-176 ERGLVC
+176 ERSIVC
-182 SLGDCEASALSTWDD
+182 SLGNCEENALSVWDD
-197 IQASAER
+197 IQQSADR

-234 VIFKGEQ
+234 VIFKNEE
-241 VTRLPISVF
+241 VTHLPVSVF
-250 ETDSSVPE
+250 DTDSSVPE

-267 LEADGDCD
+267 LESDSGCD
-275 VMAIPHNPNLGGGLM
+275 VLAIPHNPNLGGGLM
-290 FPDPATEQEAI
+290 FPDPATEEEAI
-301 DRLEI
+301 NRLEI

-322 FDRLAGIG
+322 FDRIAGVG

-351 GSVNGKMWSDRG
+351 GNVQGKMRSEAG
-363 LPVDVANFHRRN
+363 LAVGVDKFHRRN

-385 ALEQHSGLNP
+385 ALEQDTGVNP

-418 YVGHLGSRDADFR
+418 YVGHLGSRDATFR

-444 AVVWAEENRRDS
+444 AVVWAEENRRDA
-456 LFEAMRR
+456 LFESMRS

-478 FAGDYDDNLCADPE
+478 FAGDYETDLCDDPDALAR
-492 AIQKAYESG
+492 AYASG
-501 VPMGGVLERSADDEA
+501 VPMGGVLERKDGDMA
-516 PALFVSAQRDNGT
+516 PRFFVSAQRDQGT
-529 ELYPANPLERI
+529 HLHPANPLERI
-540 QIIKGWVDDA
+540 QIIKGWVDGN
-550 GETHEQVIDVAGNEV
+550 GETHERVVEVLGNETH
-565 EGLGVD
+565 GLGVD
-571 PASCAITSSGAS
+571 MNSCAATAPGHAS
-583 NLCTV
+583 LCTV
-588 WRDPDYQSGQSA
+588 WEDPSYQSGESA

-620 AAGVN
+620 TAGVN
-625 PFSSSCAAEADAAN
+625 PFSESCAAEADAAN
-639 ALANEEGNSGDIYG
+639 LLANKNGDSGNIYG
-653 VCCTNPDTDPFY
+653 VCCTSAETDPFY

-675 SPIWLSTAR
+675 SPIWLSKTP

>member
-1 MTFTKRATTV
+1 MQMSHRSSVPVNTLKGSVLLIAFTLGSA
-11 TMTSILASFLAG
+11 SLAS
-23 HVVSVS
+23 SPETPC
-29 AQDVAAILSSSSVS
+29 AISS
-43 TETNVDPCRV
+43 ETKLPF
-53 SVPTRQPLFGDLHIH
+53 FGDLHIH

-91 KGKAITLPDAYGDQ
+91 KGRVITLPNAYGDQ

-128 EVALCDSDWTE
+128 EVALCDSDWSHAA
-139 PGWWAPVCIMS
+139 WWAPVCLMS
-150 RTKNLW
+150 RAQNLW
-156 VQLYAASLWTVS
+156 IQLYAASLWTVS
-168 GGMEGEAP
+168 GGMEGKAP
-176 ERGLVC
+176 ERGMVC
-182 SLGDCEASALSTWDD
+182 ALGDCETSALSVWGD
-197 IQASAER
+197 IQAAAER

-234 VIFKGEQ
+234 VIFRNEA
-241 VTRLPISVF
+241 VTARPISVF
-250 ETDSSVPE
+250 ETESSVPE
-258 LWRQLRSQC
+258 LWRQLRTQC
-267 LEADGDCD
+267 LDADGQCD

-290 FPDPATEQEAI
+290 FPDPASEQEAI

-322 FDRLAGIG
+322 FDRLAGVG

-337 CDFEQIPSDNLAML
+337 CAFEQIPSDNLAML

-363 LPVDVANFHRRN
+363 LPVDVTQFHRRN

-385 ALEQHSGLNP
+385 ALEQASGVNP
-395 FRQGFIGS
+395 FKQGFIGS

-418 YVGHLGSRDADFR
+418 YVGHLGSRDATFR

-444 AVVWAEENRRDS
+444 AVVWAKENRRDAI
-456 LFEAMRR
+456 FDAMRG

-478 FAGDYDDNLCADPE
+478 FAGDYETDLCDDPQALE
-492 AIQKAYESG
+492 KAYASG
-501 VPMGGVLERSADDEA
+501 VAMGGVLIRTPNDSA
-516 PALFVSAQRDNGT
+516 PRFFISAQRDHGT
-529 ELYPANPLERI
+529 ELHPANPLERI
-540 QIIKGWVDDA
+540 QIIKGWVHADGTTSERVVDVL
-550 GETHEQVIDVAGNEV
+550 GSET

-571 PASCAITSSGAS
+571 MNSCAATAAGHA

-588 WRDPDYQSGQSA
+588 WEDPDYSEGESA
-600 FYYARVLET
+600 FYYARILET

-620 AAGVN
+620 AANVN
-625 PFSSSCAAEADAAN
+625 PFSERCSTQADVANQLAN
-639 ALANEEGNSGDIYG
+639 AQGNSGDLYG
-653 VCCTNPDTDPFY
+653 ICCTNPERDPFY

-675 SPIWLSTAR
+675 SPIWLSKTR

>member
-1 MTFTKRATTV
+1 MSAWV
-11 TMTSILASFLAG
+11 IVLSLLGSL
-23 HVVSVS
+23 S
-29 AQDVAAILSSSSVS
+29 AQSSEAPCAVSSD
-43 TETNVDPCRV
+43 TKLPF
-53 SVPTRQPLFGDLHIH
+53 FGDLHIH

-91 KGKAITLPDAYGDQ
+91 KGQVITLPNAYGDQ
-105 TISAQIDRPIDFA
+105 TVSAQIDRPIDFA

-128 EVALCDSDWTE
+128 EVALCDSHWSQAA
-139 PGWWAPVCIMS
+139 WWAPVCLMS
-150 RTKNLW
+150 RAQNLW
-156 VQLYAASLWTVS
+156 IQLYAASLWTVS
-168 GGMEGEAP
+168 GGMEGKAP
-176 ERGLVC
+176 ERGMVC
-182 SLGDCEASALSTWDD
+182 ALGDCEASALSVWGD
-197 IQASAER
+197 IQAAAER

-234 VIFKGEQ
+234 VIFRNEA
-241 VTRLPISVF
+241 VTARPISVF
-250 ETDSSVPE
+250 ETESSVPE
-258 LWRQLRSQC
+258 LWRQLRTQC
-267 LEADGDCD
+267 LDSGGQCD

-322 FDRLAGIG
+322 FDRLAGVG

-337 CDFEQIPSDNLAML
+337 CAFEQIPSDNLAML
-351 GSVNGKMWSDRG
+351 GSVKGKMWSDRG
-363 LPVDVANFHRRN
+363 LPVDVTNFHRRN

-385 ALEQHSGLNP
+385 ALEQASGVNP
-395 FRQGFIGS
+395 FKQGFIGS

-418 YVGHLGSRDADFR
+418 YVGHLGSRDATFR
-431 NLQDHFVSNPGGL
+431 NIQDHFVSNPGGL
-444 AVVWAEENRRDS
+444 AVVWAEENRRDAI
-456 LFEAMRR
+456 FNAMRG

-478 FAGDYDDNLCADPE
+478 FAGDYETDLCDDPQALE
-492 AIQKAYESG
+492 KAYASG
-501 VPMGGVLERSADDEA
+501 VPMGGILTRKPDDSA
-516 PALFVSAQRDNGT
+516 PRFFISAQRDHGT
-529 ELYPANPLERI
+529 ELHPANPLERI
-540 QIIKGWVDDA
+540 QIIKGWVRAD
-550 GETHEQVIDVAGNEV
+550 GTTHERVVDVLGSET

-571 PASCAITSSGAS
+571 MNSCAATAAGHAS
-583 NLCTV
+583 LCSV
-588 WRDPDYQSGQSA
+588 WEDPDYTEGEAA
-600 FYYARVLET
+600 FYYARILET

-620 AAGVN
+620 AADVN
-625 PFSSSCAAEADAAN
+625 PFSESCSTQADIANQLAN
-639 ALANEEGNSGDIYG
+639 AQGNSGDLYG
-653 VCCTNPDTDPFY
+653 ICCTNPERDPFY

-675 SPIWLSTAR
+675 SPIWLSKTR

>member
-1 MTFTKRATTV
+1 MSAWV
-11 TMTSILASFLAG
+11 IVLSLLGSL
-23 HVVSVS
+23 S
-29 AQDVAAILSSSSVS
+29 AQSSEAPCAVSSD
-43 TETNVDPCRV
+43 TKLPF
-53 SVPTRQPLFGDLHIH
+53 FGDLHIH

-91 KGKAITLPDAYGDQ
+91 KGQVITLPNAYGDQ
-105 TISAQIDRPIDFA
+105 TVSAQIDRPIDFA

-128 EVALCDSDWTE
+128 EVALCDSHWSQAA
-139 PGWWAPVCIMS
+139 WWAPVCLMS
-150 RTKNLW
+150 RAQNLW
-156 VQLYAASLWTVS
+156 IQLYAASLWTVS
-168 GGMEGEAP
+168 GGMEGKAP
-176 ERGLVC
+176 ERGMVC
-182 SLGDCEASALSTWDD
+182 ALGDCEASALSVWGD
-197 IQASAER
+197 IQAAAER

-234 VIFKGEQ
+234 VIFRNEA
-241 VTRLPISVF
+241 VTARPISVF
-250 ETDSSVPE
+250 ETESSVPE
-258 LWRQLRSQC
+258 LWRQLRTQC
-267 LEADGDCD
+267 LDSGGQCD

-322 FDRLAGIG
+322 FDRLAGVG

-337 CDFEQIPSDNLAML
+337 CAFEQIPSDNLAML
-351 GSVNGKMWSDRG
+351 GSVKGKMWSDRG
-363 LPVDVANFHRRN
+363 LPVDVTNFHRRN

-385 ALEQHSGLNP
+385 ALEQASGVNP
-395 FRQGFIGS
+395 FKQGFIGS

-418 YVGHLGSRDADFR
+418 YVGHLGSRDATFR

-444 AVVWAEENRRDS
+444 AVVWAEENRRDAI
-456 LFEAMRR
+456 FNAMRG

-478 FAGDYDDNLCADPE
+478 FAGDYETDLCDDPQALE
-492 AIQKAYESG
+492 KAYASG
-501 VPMGGVLERSADDEA
+501 VPMGGILTRKPDDSA
-516 PALFVSAQRDNGT
+516 PRFFISAQRDHGT
-529 ELYPANPLERI
+529 ELHPANPLERI
-540 QIIKGWVDDA
+540 QIIKGWVRAD
-550 GETHEQVIDVAGNEV
+550 GTTHERVVDVLGSET

-571 PASCAITSSGAS
+571 MNSCAATAAGHAS
-583 NLCTV
+583 LCSV
-588 WRDPDYQSGQSA
+588 WEDPDYSEGESA
-600 FYYARVLET
+600 FYYARILET

-620 AAGVN
+620 AANVN
-625 PFSSSCAAEADAAN
+625 PFSESCSTQADIANQLAN
-639 ALANEEGNSGDIYG
+639 AQGNSGDLYG
-653 VCCTNPDTDPFY
+653 ICCTNPERDPFY

-675 SPIWLSTAR
+675 SPIWLSKTR

>member
-1 MTFTKRATTV
+1 MSAWV
-11 TMTSILASFLAG
+11 IVLSLLGSL
-23 HVVSVS
+23 S
-29 AQDVAAILSSSSVS
+29 AQSSEAPCAVSSD
-43 TETNVDPCRV
+43 TKLPF
-53 SVPTRQPLFGDLHIH
+53 FGDLHIH

-91 KGKAITLPDAYGDQ
+91 KGQVITLPNAYGDQ
-105 TISAQIDRPIDFA
+105 TVSAQIDRPIDFA

-128 EVALCDSDWTE
+128 EVALCDSHWSQAA
-139 PGWWAPVCIMS
+139 WWAPVCLMS
-150 RTKNLW
+150 RAQNLW
-156 VQLYAASLWTVS
+156 IQLYAASLWTVS
-168 GGMEGEAP
+168 GGMEGKAP
-176 ERGLVC
+176 ERGMVC
-182 SLGDCEASALSTWDD
+182 ALGDCEASALSVWGD
-197 IQASAER
+197 IQAAAER

-234 VIFKGEQ
+234 VIFRNEA
-241 VTRLPISVF
+241 VTARPISVF
-250 ETDSSVPE
+250 ETESSVPE
-258 LWRQLRSQC
+258 LWRQLRTQC
-267 LEADGDCD
+267 LDSGGQCD

-322 FDRLAGIG
+322 FDRLAGVG

-337 CDFEQIPSDNLAML
+337 CAFEQIPSDNLAML
-351 GSVNGKMWSDRG
+351 GSVKGKMWSDRG
-363 LPVDVANFHRRN
+363 LPVDVTNFHRRN

-385 ALEQHSGLNP
+385 ALEQASGVNP
-395 FRQGFIGS
+395 FKQGFIGS

-418 YVGHLGSRDADFR
+418 YVGHLGSRDATFR
-431 NLQDHFVSNPGGL
+431 NIQDHFVSNPGGL
-444 AVVWAEENRRDS
+444 AVVWAEENRRDAI
-456 LFEAMRR
+456 FNAMRG

-478 FAGDYDDNLCADPE
+478 FAGDYETDLCDDPQALE
-492 AIQKAYESG
+492 KAYASG
-501 VPMGGVLERSADDEA
+501 VPMGGILTRKPDDSA
-516 PALFVSAQRDNGT
+516 PRFFISAQRDHGT
-529 ELYPANPLERI
+529 ELHPANPLERI
-540 QIIKGWVDDA
+540 QIIKGWVRAD
-550 GETHEQVIDVAGNEV
+550 GTTHERVVDVLGSET

-571 PASCAITSSGAS
+571 MNSCAATATGHAS
-583 NLCTV
+583 LCSV
-588 WRDPDYQSGQSA
+588 WEDPDYTEGEAA
-600 FYYARVLET
+600 FYYARILET

-620 AAGVN
+620 AADVN
-625 PFSSSCAAEADAAN
+625 PFSESCSTQADIANQLAN
-639 ALANEEGNSGDIYG
+639 AQGNSGDLYG
-653 VCCTNPDTDPFY
+653 ICCTNPERDPFY

-675 SPIWLSTAR
+675 SPIWLSKTR

>member
-1 MTFTKRATTV
+1 MSAWV
-11 TMTSILASFLAG
+11 IVLSLLGSL
-23 HVVSVS
+23 S
-29 AQDVAAILSSSSVS
+29 AQSSEAPCAVSSD
-43 TETNVDPCRV
+43 TKLPF
-53 SVPTRQPLFGDLHIH
+53 FGDLHIH

-91 KGKAITLPDAYGDQ
+91 KGQVITLPNAYGDQ
-105 TISAQIDRPIDFA
+105 TVSAQIDRPIDFA

-128 EVALCDSDWTE
+128 EVALCDSHWSQAA
-139 PGWWAPVCIMS
+139 WWAPVCLMS
-150 RTKNLW
+150 RAQNLW
-156 VQLYAASLWTVS
+156 IQLYAASLWTVS
-168 GGMEGEAP
+168 GGMEGKAP
-176 ERGLVC
+176 ERGMVC
-182 SLGDCEASALSTWDD
+182 ALGDCKASALSVWGD
-197 IQASAER
+197 IQAAAER

-234 VIFKGEQ
+234 VIFRNEA
-241 VTRLPISVF
+241 VTARPISVF
-250 ETDSSVPE
+250 ETESSVPE
-258 LWRQLRSQC
+258 LWRQLRTQC
-267 LEADGDCD
+267 LDSGGQCD

-322 FDRLAGIG
+322 FDRLAGVG

-337 CDFEQIPSDNLAML
+337 CAFEQIPSDNLAML
-351 GSVNGKMWSDRG
+351 GSVKGKMWSDRG
-363 LPVDVANFHRRN
+363 LPVDVTNFHRRN

-385 ALEQHSGLNP
+385 ALEQASGVNP
-395 FRQGFIGS
+395 FKQGFIGS

-418 YVGHLGSRDADFR
+418 YVGHLGSRDATFR
-431 NLQDHFVSNPGGL
+431 NIQDHFVSNPGGL
-444 AVVWAEENRRDS
+444 AVVWAEENRRDAI
-456 LFEAMRR
+456 FNAMRG

-478 FAGDYDDNLCADPE
+478 FAGDYETDLCDDPQALE
-492 AIQKAYESG
+492 KAYASG
-501 VPMGGVLERSADDEA
+501 VPMGGILTRKPDDSA
-516 PALFVSAQRDNGT
+516 PRFFISAQRDHGT
-529 ELYPANPLERI
+529 ELHPANPLERI
-540 QIIKGWVDDA
+540 QIIKGWVRAD
-550 GETHEQVIDVAGNEV
+550 GTTHERVVDVLGSET

-571 PASCAITSSGAS
+571 MNSCAATATGHAS
-583 NLCTV
+583 LCSV
-588 WRDPDYQSGQSA
+588 WEDPDYTEGEAA
-600 FYYARVLET
+600 FYYARILET

-620 AAGVN
+620 AADVN
-625 PFSSSCAAEADAAN
+625 PFSKSCSTQADVANQLAN
-639 ALANEEGNSGDIYG
+639 AQGNSGDLYG
-653 VCCTNPDTDPFY
+653 ICCTNPERDPFY

-675 SPIWLSTAR
+675 SPIWLSKTR

>member
-1 MTFTKRATTV
+1 MSAWV
-11 TMTSILASFLAG
+11 IVLSLLGSL
-23 HVVSVS
+23 S
-29 AQDVAAILSSSSVS
+29 AQSSEAPCAVSSD
-43 TETNVDPCRV
+43 TKLPF
-53 SVPTRQPLFGDLHIH
+53 FGDLHIH

-91 KGKAITLPDAYGDQ
+91 KGRVITLPNAYGDQ
-105 TISAQIDRPIDFA
+105 TVSAQIDRPIDFA

-128 EVALCDSDWTE
+128 EVALCDSHWSQAA
-139 PGWWAPVCIMS
+139 WWAPVCLMS
-150 RTKNLW
+150 RAQNLW
-156 VQLYAASLWTVS
+156 IQLYAASLWTVS
-168 GGMEGEAP
+168 GGMEGKAP
-176 ERGLVC
+176 ERGMVC
-182 SLGDCEASALSTWDD
+182 ALGDCEASALSVWGD
-197 IQASAER
+197 IQAAAER

-234 VIFKGEQ
+234 VIFRNEA
-241 VTRLPISVF
+241 VTARPISVF
-250 ETDSSVPE
+250 ETESSVPE
-258 LWRQLRSQC
+258 LWRQLRTQC
-267 LEADGDCD
+267 LDADGQCD

-290 FPDPATEQEAI
+290 FPDPASEQEAI

-322 FDRLAGIG
+322 FDRLAGVG

-337 CDFEQIPSDNLAML
+337 CAFEQIPSDNLAML

-363 LPVDVANFHRRN
+363 LPVDVTNFHRRN

-385 ALEQHSGLNP
+385 ALEQASGVNP
-395 FRQGFIGS
+395 FKQGFIGS

-418 YVGHLGSRDADFR
+418 YVGHLGSRDATFR

-444 AVVWAEENRRDS
+444 AVVWAEENRRDAI
-456 LFEAMRR
+456 FNAMRG

-478 FAGDYDDNLCADPE
+478 FAGDYETDLCDDPQALE
-492 AIQKAYESG
+492 KAYASG
-501 VPMGGVLERSADDEA
+501 VPMGGILIRTPDDSA
-516 PALFVSAQRDNGT
+516 PRFFISAQRDHGT
-529 ELYPANPLERI
+529 ELHPANPLERI
-540 QIIKGWVDDA
+540 QIIKGWVRAD
-550 GETHEQVIDVAGNEV
+550 GTTHERVVDVLGSET

-571 PASCAITSSGAS
+571 MNSCAATAAGHAS
-583 NLCTV
+583 LCSV
-588 WRDPDYQSGQSA
+588 WEDPDYSEGESA
-600 FYYARVLET
+600 FYYARILET

-620 AAGVN
+620 AANVN
-625 PFSSSCAAEADAAN
+625 PFSESCSTQADVANELAN
-639 ALANEEGNSGDIYG
+639 AQGNSGDLYG
-653 VCCTNPDTDPFY
+653 ICCTNPERDPFY

-675 SPIWLSTAR
+675 SPIWLSKTR

>member
-1 MTFTKRATTV
+1 MSAWV
-11 TMTSILASFLAG
+11 IVLSLLGSL
-23 HVVSVS
+23 S
-29 AQDVAAILSSSSVS
+29 AQSSEAPCAVSSD
-43 TETNVDPCRV
+43 TKLPF
-53 SVPTRQPLFGDLHIH
+53 FGDLHIH

-91 KGKAITLPDAYGDQ
+91 KGQVITLPNAYGDQ
-105 TISAQIDRPIDFA
+105 TVSAQIDRPIDFA

-128 EVALCDSDWTE
+128 EVALCDSHWSQAA
-139 PGWWAPVCIMS
+139 WWAPVCLMS
-150 RTKNLW
+150 RAQNLW
-156 VQLYAASLWTVS
+156 IQLYAASLWSVS
-168 GGMEGEAP
+168 GGMEGKAP
-176 ERGLVC
+176 ERGMVC
-182 SLGDCEASALSTWDD
+182 ALGDCEASALSVWGD
-197 IQASAER
+197 IQAAAER

-234 VIFKGEQ
+234 VIFRNEA
-241 VTRLPISVF
+241 VTARPISVF
-250 ETDSSVPE
+250 ETESSVPE
-258 LWRQLRSQC
+258 LWRQLRTQC
-267 LEADGDCD
+267 LDSGGQCD

-322 FDRLAGIG
+322 FDRLAGVG

-337 CDFEQIPSDNLAML
+337 CAFEQIPSDNLAML
-351 GSVNGKMWSDRG
+351 GSVKGKMWSDRG
-363 LPVDVANFHRRN
+363 LPVDVTNFHRRN

-385 ALEQHSGLNP
+385 ALEQASGVNP
-395 FRQGFIGS
+395 FKQGFIGS

-418 YVGHLGSRDADFR
+418 YVGHLGSRDATFR
-431 NLQDHFVSNPGGL
+431 NIQDHFVSNPGGL
-444 AVVWAEENRRDS
+444 AVVWAEENRRDAI
-456 LFEAMRR
+456 FNAMRG

-478 FAGDYDDNLCADPE
+478 FAGDYETDLCDDPQALE
-492 AIQKAYESG
+492 KAYASG
-501 VPMGGVLERSADDEA
+501 VPMGGILTRKPDDSA
-516 PALFVSAQRDNGT
+516 PRFFISAQRDHGT
-529 ELYPANPLERI
+529 ELHPANPLERI
-540 QIIKGWVDDA
+540 QIIKGWVRAD
-550 GETHEQVIDVAGNEV
+550 GTTHERVVDVLGSET

-571 PASCAITSSGAS
+571 MNSCAATAAGHAS
-583 NLCTV
+583 LCSV
-588 WRDPDYQSGQSA
+588 WEDPDYTEGEAA
-600 FYYARVLET
+600 FYYARILET

-620 AAGVN
+620 AADVN
-625 PFSSSCAAEADAAN
+625 PFSESCSTQADIANQLAN
-639 ALANEEGNSGDIYG
+639 AQGNSGDLYG
-653 VCCTNPDTDPFY
+653 ICCTNPERDPFY

-675 SPIWLSTAR
+675 SPIWLSKTR

>member
-1 MTFTKRATTV
+1 MRTHYSVKTCIER
-11 TMTSILASFLAG
+11 TMSAWVIVLSLLG
-23 HVVSVS
+23 SLS
-29 AQDVAAILSSSSVS
+29 AQSSEAPCAVSSD
-43 TETNVDPCRV
+43 TKLPF
-53 SVPTRQPLFGDLHIH
+53 FGDLHIH

-91 KGKAITLPDAYGDQ
+91 KGRVITLPNAYGDQ
-105 TISAQIDRPIDFA
+105 TVSAQIDRPIDFA

-128 EVALCDSDWTE
+128 EVALCDSHWSQAA
-139 PGWWAPVCIMS
+139 WWAPVCLMS
-150 RTKNLW
+150 RAQNLW
-156 VQLYAASLWTVS
+156 IQLYAASLWTVS
-168 GGMEGEAP
+168 GGMEGKAP
-176 ERGLVC
+176 ERGMVC
-182 SLGDCEASALSTWDD
+182 ALGDCEASALSVWGD
-197 IQASAER
+197 IQAAAER

-234 VIFKGEQ
+234 VIFRNEA
-241 VTRLPISVF
+241 VTARPISVF
-250 ETDSSVPE
+250 ETESSVPE
-258 LWRQLRSQC
+258 LWRQLRTQC
-267 LEADGDCD
+267 LDADGQCD

-290 FPDPATEQEAI
+290 FPDPASEQEAI

-322 FDRLAGIG
+322 FDRLAGVG

-337 CDFEQIPSDNLAML
+337 CAFEQIPSDNLAML

-363 LPVDVANFHRRN
+363 LPVDVTNFHRRN

-385 ALEQHSGLNP
+385 ALEQASGVNP
-395 FRQGFIGS
+395 FKQGFIGS

-418 YVGHLGSRDADFR
+418 YVGHLGSRDATFR

-444 AVVWAEENRRDS
+444 AVVWAEENRRDAI
-456 LFEAMRR
+456 FNAMRG

-478 FAGDYDDNLCADPE
+478 FAGDYETDLCDDPQALE
-492 AIQKAYESG
+492 KAYASG
-501 VPMGGVLERSADDEA
+501 VPMGGILIRTPDDSA
-516 PALFVSAQRDNGT
+516 PRFFISAQRDHGT
-529 ELYPANPLERI
+529 ELHPANPLERI
-540 QIIKGWVDDA
+540 QIIKGWVRAD
-550 GETHEQVIDVAGNEV
+550 GTTHERVVDVLGSET

-571 PASCAITSSGAS
+571 MNSCAATAAGQAS
-583 NLCTV
+583 LCSV
-588 WRDPDYQSGQSA
+588 WEDPDYSEGESA
-600 FYYARVLET
+600 FYYARILET

-620 AAGVN
+620 AANVN
-625 PFSSSCAAEADAAN
+625 PFSESCSTQADVANELAN
-639 ALANEEGNSGDIYG
+639 AQGNSGDLYG
-653 VCCTNPDTDPFY
+653 ICCTNPERDPFY

-675 SPIWLSTAR
+675 SPIWLSKTR

>member
-1 MTFTKRATTV
+1 MSAWV
-11 TMTSILASFLAG
+11 IVLSLLGSL
-23 HVVSVS
+23 S
-29 AQDVAAILSSSSVS
+29 AQSSEAPCAVSSD
-43 TETNVDPCRV
+43 TKLPF
-53 SVPTRQPLFGDLHIH
+53 FGDLHIH

-91 KGKAITLPDAYGDQ
+91 KGQVITLPNAYGDQ
-105 TISAQIDRPIDFA
+105 TVSAQIDRPIDFA

-128 EVALCDSDWTE
+128 EVALCDSHWSQAA
-139 PGWWAPVCIMS
+139 WWAPVCLMS
-150 RTKNLW
+150 RAQNLW
-156 VQLYAASLWTVS
+156 IQLYAASLWTVS
-168 GGMEGEAP
+168 GGMEGKAP
-176 ERGLVC
+176 ERGMVC
-182 SLGDCEASALSTWDD
+182 ALGDCEASALSVWGD
-197 IQASAER
+197 IQAAAER

-234 VIFKGEQ
+234 VIFRNEA
-241 VTRLPISVF
+241 VTARPISVF
-250 ETDSSVPE
+250 ETESSVPE
-258 LWRQLRSQC
+258 LWRQLRTQC
-267 LEADGDCD
+267 LDSGGQCD

-322 FDRLAGIG
+322 FDRLAGVG

-337 CDFEQIPSDNLAML
+337 CAFEQIPSDNLAML
-351 GSVNGKMWSDRG
+351 GSVKGKMWSDRG
-363 LPVDVANFHRRN
+363 LPVDVTNFHRRN

-385 ALEQHSGLNP
+385 ALEQASGVNP
-395 FRQGFIGS
+395 FKQGFIGS

-418 YVGHLGSRDADFR
+418 YVGHLGSRDATFR
-431 NLQDHFVSNPGGL
+431 NIQDHFVSNPGGL
-444 AVVWAEENRRDS
+444 AVVWAEENRRDAI
-456 LFEAMRR
+456 FNAMRG

-478 FAGDYDDNLCADPE
+478 FAGDYETDLCDDPQALE
-492 AIQKAYESG
+492 KAYASG
-501 VPMGGVLERSADDEA
+501 VPMGGILTRKPDDSA
-516 PALFVSAQRDNGT
+516 PRFFISAQRDHGT
-529 ELYPANPLERI
+529 ELHPANPLERI
-540 QIIKGWVDDA
+540 QIIKGWVRAD
-550 GETHEQVIDVAGNEV
+550 GTTHERVVDVLGSET

-571 PASCAITSSGAS
+571 MNSCAATATGHAS
-583 NLCTV
+583 LCSV
-588 WRDPDYQSGQSA
+588 WEDPDYTEGEAA
-600 FYYARVLET
+600 FYYARILET

-620 AAGVN
+620 AADVN
-625 PFSSSCAAEADAAN
+625 PFSESCSTQADVANELAN
-639 ALANEEGNSGDIYG
+639 AQGNSGDLYG
-653 VCCTNPDTDPFY
+653 ICCTNPERDPFY

-675 SPIWLSTAR
+675 SPIWLSKTR

>member
-1 MTFTKRATTV
+1 MSAWV
-11 TMTSILASFLAG
+11 IVLSLLGSL
-23 HVVSVS
+23 S
-29 AQDVAAILSSSSVS
+29 AQSSEAPCAVSSD
-43 TETNVDPCRV
+43 TKLPF
-53 SVPTRQPLFGDLHIH
+53 FGDLHIH

-91 KGKAITLPDAYGDQ
+91 KGRVITLPNAYGDQ
-105 TISAQIDRPIDFA
+105 TVSAQIDRPIDFA

-128 EVALCDSDWTE
+128 EVALCDSHWSQAA
-139 PGWWAPVCIMS
+139 WWAPVCLMS
-150 RTKNLW
+150 RAQNLW
-156 VQLYAASLWTVS
+156 IQLYAASLWTVS
-168 GGMEGEAP
+168 GGMEGKAP
-176 ERGLVC
+176 ERGMVC
-182 SLGDCEASALSTWDD
+182 ALGDCEASALSVWGD
-197 IQASAER
+197 IQAAAER

-234 VIFKGEQ
+234 VIFRNEA
-241 VTRLPISVF
+241 VTARPISVF
-250 ETDSSVPE
+250 ETESSVPE
-258 LWRQLRSQC
+258 LWRQLRTQC
-267 LEADGDCD
+267 LDADGQCD

-290 FPDPATEQEAI
+290 FPDPASEQEAI

-313 QHKGASECR
+313 QHKGASGCR
-322 FDRLAGIG
+322 FDRLAGVG

-337 CDFEQIPSDNLAML
+337 CAFEQIPSDNLAML

-363 LPVDVANFHRRN
+363 LPVDVTQFHRRN

-385 ALEQHSGLNP
+385 ALEQASGVNP
-395 FRQGFIGS
+395 FKQGFIGS

-418 YVGHLGSRDADFR
+418 YVGHLGSRDATFR

-444 AVVWAEENRRDS
+444 AVVWAEENRRDAI
-456 LFEAMRR
+456 FNAMRG

-478 FAGDYDDNLCADPE
+478 FAGDYETDLCDDPQALE
-492 AIQKAYESG
+492 KAYASG
-501 VPMGGVLERSADDEA
+501 VPMGGILTRKPDDSA
-516 PALFVSAQRDNGT
+516 PRFFISAQRDHGS
-529 ELYPANPLERI
+529 ELHPANPLERI
-540 QIIKGWVDDA
+540 QIIKGWVRAD
-550 GETHEQVIDVAGNEV
+550 GTTHERVVDVLGSET

-571 PASCAITSSGAS
+571 MNSCAATAAGHAS
-583 NLCTV
+583 LCSV
-588 WRDPDYQSGQSA
+588 WEDPDYSEGESA
-600 FYYARVLET
+600 FYYARILET

-620 AAGVN
+620 AANVN
-625 PFSSSCAAEADAAN
+625 PFSESCSTQADVANQLAN
-639 ALANEEGNSGDIYG
+639 AQGNSGDLYG
-653 VCCTNPDTDPFY
+653 ICCTNPERDPFY

-675 SPIWLSTAR
+675 SPIWLSKTR